1 VTEVAIRRA
10 ALRLMVERGYD
21 ATTADD
27 IAREAGVSA
36 DTFYLYFPTKEMAVL
51 FPDGLVVGLVLAS
64 LGPRP
69 ATEDPVV
76 SLVAAVDATFEA
88 LDRLSRDD
96 DVLRN
101 GVRVMLREPRLHR
114 VLVER
119 RLGVENEMWAAMQRR
134 GVPADDLA
142 MQAATATVVT
152 LGFLALQ
159 RWADSDG
166 SEPLA
171 AVLADCLLR
180 TPNPSLLQRGLDART
195 AR

>member
-1 VTEVAIRRA
+1 
-10 ALRLMVERGYD
+10 MVERGYD

-27 IAREAGVSA
+27 IAREAGVSS

-51 FPDGLVVGLVLAS
+51 FPDGLVVGLVLAG
-64 LGPRP
+64 LGQRP
-69 ATEDPVV
+69 ASEDPVV
-76 SLVAAVDATFEA
+76 SLVAAVATTFDS
-88 LDRLSRDD
+88 LYRLSRDD

-101 GVRVMLREPRLHR
+101 GLRVMLREPRLER

-119 RLGVENEMWAAMQRR
+119 RLGVESEAWAAMQRR

-142 MQAATATVVT
+142 VQAGTATVVT

-166 SEPLA
+166 SRPLTEI
-171 AVLADCLLR
+171 LAECLR
-180 TPNPSLLQRGLDART
+180 QAPDPSLLQRGLDAAAADT
-195 AR
+195 PGGPC